1 YQSQLSHLLSIRA
14 RYEKRGSGLSD
25 DEVRIKWEDVKSAFL
40 CRIQTG
46 QIVNFKHKDATA
58 FLEDA
63 FTIFEERIKET
74 LAEHSMIKVNVELA
88 AEYMTVNKDGE
99 VIFGDKYFILK
110 MSIYRDQRTWEN
122 GLPRTSRVH
131 SQANGRVCRGRLR
144 LDFEQ
149 NTAFIS

>member
-1 YQSQLSHLLSIRA
+1 MLFH
-14 RYEKRGSGLSD
+14 RYCRDPKNTSTNRNSAICLAFVRDTRNVVRGLSD

-46 QIVNFKHKDATA
+46 QIVNFKHKDDATA

-99 VIFGDKYFILK
+99 GHFW
-110 MSIYRDQRTWEN
+110 R
-122 GLPRTSRVH
+122 
-131 SQANGRVCRGRLR
+131 
-144 LDFEQ
+144 
-149 NTAFIS
+149 